1 MMENF
6 VFGSEFRVQS
16 SGLEPLRKCLVI
28 ASPVQP
34 GVAIQMD
41 CFVASLLAMTFG

>member
-1 MMENF
+1 M
-6 VFGSEFRVQS
+6 RPTTPQI
-16 SGLEPLRKCLVI
+16 VI

-41 CFVASLLAMTFG
+41 CFVALLLAMTGGMRP